1 MRLLDSD
8 TKKVQLRTG
17 ATKLRGRIIKMLL
30 QASSVLRFGAQERLI
45 SSSLRE
51 ISWAIGLGL
60 GLGLKV
66 GYVNHFV
73 EAGRDA

>member
-30 QASSVLRFGAQERLI
+30 QASSVLQFGAQERLI

-66 GYVNHFV
+66 GNVNHFV